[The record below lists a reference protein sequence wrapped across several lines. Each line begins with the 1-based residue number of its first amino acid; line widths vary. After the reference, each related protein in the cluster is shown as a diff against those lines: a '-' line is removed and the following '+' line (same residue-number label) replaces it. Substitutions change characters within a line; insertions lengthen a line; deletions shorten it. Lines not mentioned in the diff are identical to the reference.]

1 MRKRR
6 RRGPG
11 PIGTIVLIWVFFA
24 IILPLVRLSGG
35 LIAAG
40 IVNLPVALLLLYSLR
55 NMLEDTEYTR

>member
-1 MRKRR
+1 MIESILARKQVSAK
-6 RRGPG
+6 
-11 PIGTIVLIWVFFA
+11 TKLTVKA
-24 IILPLVRLSGG
+24 

>member
-1 MRKRR
+1 MVIYIPL
-6 RRGPG
+6 RGYFRLPG
-11 PIGTIVLIWVFFA
+11 GAV
-24 IILPLVRLSGG
+24 GG